1 MFQFSTSPSVYLQV
15 VGTAAVHD
23 LCTTID
29 PILTNP
35 VMAFSPGELS
45 TWKPPSA
52 SEGGDY
58 FAVGNTYFDP
68 NAGNFDDHVGTF
80 APLAIKDLANPTWG
94 LGISGTSDDGN
105 VITTIGPPWLPLI
118 SPPMEAF
125 SLDPAWQLLCTGLL
139 TDPMNINSLAL
150 FDPPIALTPGPGLV
164 PAPVIPVAAPTPLPA
179 PNHADTTTVPGKQAA
194 PSAAAAEPANSPT
207 DPADPPA
214 RTGDP
219 GRDGPSPS
227 VAKADPARPGS
238 PPGDPAATP
247 TNKSYPPSTPEAP
260 AGGSEDPSNG
270 QDDLSAKSKG
280 LKPDAT
286 QTVPADLKRP
296 ASPAPQQVDGSQP
309 LTQGL
314 GAIIYNAFGKA
325 GHQNGEITNEV
336 KTITLPVAGVQK
348 VSIGGGQILSI
359 DSSGLILEGKKYS
372 VGGPAVTLS
381 NNVYT
386 IIPSNG
392 DDSLIKRPSSSPDTL
407 VIAGQTVAPNPTA
420 LIIAGSRVLPSG
432 SIFTISNTPISL
444 DPSGIL
450 VIGSSSFSLPRQ
462 SVFTVGTQ
470 TFTANP
476 TGFTFNGAT
485 ISPGAAAQTV
495 DGTVLSLGYSGA
507 LAIGTSTYS
516 LPTPSSNDPAISP
529 FIIAGQTFTPNPSAF
544 SIAGTMILAGG
555 SPITLAGTIISL
567 GQSGALVIGSSTVL
581 LPTPTSTLLAITPIT
596 LAGQIFTPNPS
607 AFSIAG
613 TTISAGGPAVTIAGT
628 IISLRPSGT
637 LIVGSSTISLL
648 APQTN
653 SPTLSDIDGLSFQ
666 AQSSFAIVDGM
677 TISPGAPGIMVDG
690 ESVSLEA
697 GGATLD
703 VGTGRFALPTGS
715 VNKSAVA
722 LAFEGGQG
730 KGVEV
735 SLMVLL
741 SFIIGGGLM
750 LMV

>member
-1 MFQFSTSPSVYLQV
+1 MRLSTILTFQFSTSPSVYLQV
-15 VGTAAVHD
+15 VGTAAVND

-52 SEGGDY
+52 SEGGEN

-68 NAGNFDDHVGTF
+68 NAGNFDENVGTF
-80 APLAIKDLANPTWG
+80 APLAIKDLAYPTWG

-105 VITTIGPPWLPLI
+105 VIKTIGPPWLPLI

-125 SLDPAWQLLCTGLL
+125 SLDSAWQLLCTGLL

-150 FDPPIALTPGPGLV
+150 FDPPIALTPRPGLV

-179 PNHADTTTVPGKQAA
+179 PNHADTTAVPDKQAA
-194 PSAAAAEPANSPT
+194 PTTAAAEPANSPT

-227 VAKADPARPGS
+227 VAIADPARPGS

-247 TNKSYPPSTPEAP
+247 TNKGYPPSTPEAP
-260 AGGSEDPSNG
+260 AYDSKDPSNG
-270 QDDLSAKSKG
+270 QDDPSAKPKV
-280 LKPDAT
+280 LKTDAT
-286 QTVPADLKRP
+286 QTAPADLKRP
-296 ASPAPQQVDGSQP
+296 AQPAPQQVDGSQS
-309 LTQGL
+309 LNQGL

-325 GHQNGEITNEV
+325 GPQIGEITNEI
-336 KTITLPVAGVQK
+336 KTLTLPITGVQN
-348 VSIGGGQILSI
+348 VSIGGGQVLSV
-359 DSSGLILEGKKYS
+359 DPSGLMLEGKTYS
-372 VGGPAVTLS
+372 VGGPALTLS
-381 NNVYT
+381 NNIYT
-386 IIPSNG
+386 IVPQHDSGNWASND
-392 DDSLIKRPSSSPDTL
+392 DDSPIKNPAPFPDTL
-407 VIAGQTVAPNPTA
+407 MIAGQTVAPDPTGM
-420 LIIAGSRVLPSG
+420 IIAGSSVLPGG
-432 SIFTISNTPISL
+432 SAVTISNTPVSL
-444 DPSGIL
+444 DPSRIL
-450 VIGSSSFSLPRQ
+450 VVGSSSFSMPAQ
-462 SVFTVGTQ
+462 SIFTVGTQ
-470 TFTANP
+470 SFAANP
-476 TGFTFNGAT
+476 TGFTLNGAT

-495 DGTVLSLGYSGA
+495 DGTILSLGFSGS

-516 LPTPSSNDPAISP
+516 LPTPLSNDPAISP
-529 FIIAGQTFTPNPSAF
+529 F
-544 SIAGTMILAGG
+544 
-555 SPITLAGTIISL
+555 
-567 GQSGALVIGSSTVL
+567 
-581 LPTPTSTLLAITPIT
+581 T
-596 LAGQIFTPNPS
+596 LAGQTFTPNPS

-628 IISLRPSGT
+628 VVSLRPSGT

-653 SPTLSDIDGLSFQ
+653 SPTLLDIDGLSVQ

-690 ESVSLEA
+690 KNVSLEA

-703 VGTGRFALPTGS
+703 VGTGRFALPTES
-715 VNKSAVA
+715 VNRSAGV
-722 LAFEGGQG
+722 LAFEGGQR
-730 KGVEV
+730 KGVKL

-741 SFIIGGGLM
+741 NFGIGGSLI
-750 LMV
+750 LIV